1 MPCHHRTV
9 SADSDPH
16 EGVTPG
22 IVADELVRCRRRGL
36 GRLDAVL
43 GSEPPVELPVLE
55 RLGRRS
61 SPAGRRASAD
71 RGVAIGTLIRLGIA
85 ELSDE
90 RPEDGRLLTE
100 LFFGESPTTIPAM
113 SPGELLDAA
122 LRRRRGVSEAAFRRE
137 RRQACLRLGRVLL
150 DLGVPAEP
158 RADPLVRTSASAVL
172 ALAQDPA
179 ADNAAILEQL
189 REMAREFTVGEALE
203 VITTFDTPDILG

>member
-1 MPCHHRTV
+1 V
-9 SADSDPH
+9 SVHSDPLD
-16 EGVTPG
+16 GATPR

-55 RLGRRS
+55 RLGLS
-61 SPAGRRASAD
+61 HSPTGRRTSTD

-85 ELSDE
+85 ELSDD

-100 LFFGESPTTIPAM
+100 LFFGESPTTIPATT
-113 SPGELLDAA
+113 PGELLDAA
-122 LRRRRGVSEAAFRRE
+122 LRRRRGVNEAAFRRE

-150 DLGVPAEP
+150 DLGVPTEP
-158 RADPLVRTSASAVL
+158 HADPLVQTSASAVL

-179 ADNAAILEQL
+179 AGNEAILENL
-189 REMAREFTVGEALE
+189 REMAREFEVGEVLE

>member
-1 MPCHHRTV
+1 MGAESGSHG
-9 SADSDPH
+9 
-16 EGVTPG
+16 EVTPQ

-55 RLGRRS
+55 RLSRS
-61 SPAGRRASAD
+61 SPSAGRRASTD
-71 RGVAIGTLIRLGIA
+71 RGVAIGTLIRLGIT
-85 ELSDE
+85 ELSAD

-100 LFFGESPTTIPAM
+100 LFFGDSPTTIPAM
-113 SPGELLDAA
+113 SPGELLDAS

-150 DLGVPAEP
+150 DLGEPTPPRSADP
-158 RADPLVRTSASAVL
+158 RADPLVRTSASTVL
-172 ALAQDPA
+172 ALAQDPST
-179 ADNAAILEQL
+179 DDEEILGHL
-189 REMAREFTVGEALE
+189 REMAREFEVGEALG

>member
-1 MPCHHRTV
+1 V

-16 EGVTPG
+16 EGVTPR

-55 RLGRRS
+55 RLSLGC
-61 SPAGRRASAD
+61 SPAGRRTSRSSDRD

-122 LRRRRGVSEAAFRRE
+122 LRRRRGVSEASFRRE

-150 DLGVPAEP
+150 DLEVPAEP

-172 ALAQDPA
+172 ALAQDPS
-179 ADNAAILEQL
+179 ADNAEILEHL
-189 REMAREFTVGEALE
+189 RDMAREFGVGESLE
-203 VITTFDTPDILG
+203 IITTFDTPDILG